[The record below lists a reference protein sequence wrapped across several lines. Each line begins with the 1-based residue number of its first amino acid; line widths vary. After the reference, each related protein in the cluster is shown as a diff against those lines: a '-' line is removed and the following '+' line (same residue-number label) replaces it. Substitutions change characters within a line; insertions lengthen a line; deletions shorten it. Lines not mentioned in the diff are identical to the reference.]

1 MIFELAKD
9 EKGLRTGSI
18 DPSWYQGR
26 GAFGGLVGGL
36 LLTAMRDEVA
46 DETRTPRSA
55 TFHFA
60 GPATEGPFSIATSIM
75 RRGSRVTHATARLFK
90 GEEVATF
97 ASASF
102 CAPRTADVAYQTA
115 SMPEI
120 APAESLRAFPADFPG
135 VPTFFQ
141 RFDVRFAGPTLPF
154 SGSKTALVRAWV
166 KPKAPLAL
174 DAAAAVL
181 LVDTLPPAISAT
193 FEARRP
199 VASVDFRV
207 DFFERFDSAPI
218 DGFHLVSIASKWAGD
233 GYTEELR
240 ELWTPDG
247 RILAQCRQLLALL

>member
-1 MIFELAKD
+1 VIFDLTKD

-46 DETRTPRSA
+46 DESRTPRSA

-60 GPATEGPFSIATSIM
+60 GPATEGPISIATSIM
-75 RRGSRVTHATARLFK
+75 RRGSRVTHVTARLLK
-90 GEEVATF
+90 GEEVTTF

-102 CAPRTADVAYQTA
+102 CAARAEELAYQT
-115 SMPEI
+115 STMPEI
-120 APAESLRAFPADFPG
+120 DPPEALRTFPADFPG
-135 VPTFFQ
+135 VPTFFHN
-141 RFDVRFAGPTLPF
+141 FEVRFGGPTLPF
-154 SGSKTALVRAWV
+154 SGSKDARVQAWV

-174 DAAAAVL
+174 DAPAAVL
-181 LVDTLPPAISAT
+181 LIDALPPAISAT
-193 FEARRP
+193 FTARRP

-207 DFFERFDSAPI
+207 DFFERLEGRPLD
-218 DGFHLVSIASKWAGD
+218 DFHLVAIASKWAGN

-240 ELWTPDG
+240 ELWTRDG
-247 RILAQCRQLLALL
+247 RVLAQCRQLLALL